1 MKEVMV
7 HMYIEK
13 QNRFPYLSFAHVF
26 LILWRKAEI
35 IYVWWLLGITKMAGH
50 SYPVS
55 LGVPRWRP
63 CQIPDPG
70 QRLNVKIPTQGEAL
84 SVNFPWVARPPPP
97 WGLTLIGALSFH
109 DLLLQVMTFG
119 HLYSKIC
126 SLATGMPSPKTP
138 DRSFSLSRNKKNKL
152 ETVQFKKPRNWN
164 VIKD

>member
-55 LGVPRWRP
+55 FGLPRWRP

-84 SVNFPWVARPPPP
+84 SVNFPWVAPPPP
-97 WGLTLIGALSFH
+97 TLGLNI
-109 DLLLQVMTFG
+109 DRC
-119 HLYSKIC
+119 I
-126 SLATGMPSPKTP
+126 MPILGLVST
-138 DRSFSLSRNKKNKL
+138 
-152 ETVQFKKPRNWN
+152 
-164 VIKD
+164 

>member
-50 SYPVS
+50 SFPVS
-55 LGVPRWRP
+55 LGLPRWRP

-84 SVNFPWVARPPPP
+84 SVNFLWVARPPTL
-97 WGLTLIGALSFH
+97 GLNIDRCIIILKKRLQNNGFRTLQRNHLFSVALCI
-109 DLLLQVMTFG
+109 MRMRTWW
-119 HLYSKIC
+119 
-126 SLATGMPSPKTP
+126 LA
-138 DRSFSLSRNKKNKL
+138 RVFSSYDPEARVFFRNVVN
-152 ETVQFKKPRNWN
+152 
-164 VIKD
+164 